1 MITSQLDDYI
11 ANAKNLALANL
22 IPNLEFFNN
31 NNCKAEGSDVAFSN
45 CKPDAYCARVAAGTP
60 HPVGTVPNLPPC
72 VAASTC
78 ICEKHR
84 WPVGLTATNAASTH
98 IAPISLT
105 DPQLAFDL
113 QNGVADIQK
122 VNLTYEMTRFLNRD
136 SASSNPK
143 QQKLRPD
150 AIEHART
157 AASITEFWISDQ
169 VKGVHEN
176 TVWLYYASNT
186 GMSIIFPPNNW
197 GFLWDPTR
205 RPWYGRAI
213 ASGGRVRAAISTP
226 YVDGGGKGKK
236 RKRTIF
242 ILYQNTDNSI
252 FFFLFLYSSSF
263 ILLLNIFRCRL
274 DEHVSKCCLGTT
286 TSGKADNWCDGL

>member
-226 YVDGGGKGKK
+226 SQAGYWTHSNNYYG
-236 RKRTIF
+236 
-242 ILYQNTDNSI
+242 
-252 FFFLFLYSSSF
+252 
-263 ILLLNIFRCRL
+263 
-274 DEHVSKCCLGTT
+274 GTT
-286 TSGKADNWCDGL
+286 STYTPTYNSLMGGWF